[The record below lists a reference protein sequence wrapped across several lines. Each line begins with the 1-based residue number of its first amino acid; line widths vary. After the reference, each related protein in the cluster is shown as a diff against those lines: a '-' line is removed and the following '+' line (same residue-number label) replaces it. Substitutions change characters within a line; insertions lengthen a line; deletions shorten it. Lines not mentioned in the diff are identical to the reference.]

1 MKIFFLVL
9 MFAAGVLGGDGAGR
23 GRAESTE
30 LRLGQE
36 RVFRRAG
43 VRVKLLEIQEDS
55 RCPQGVECIW
65 AGNVRVALLVRGPG
79 RTSRRAA
86 LNTASEP
93 RELKLGGRTLTIS
106 NVSPPK
112 VIDRDIRPRDYR
124 ITLTLSGDNP

>member
-23 GRAESTE
+23 GRPESVE
-30 LRLGQE
+30 LRQGQE

-65 AGNVRVALLVRGPG
+65 AGNVRVVLLVRGPG
-79 RTSRRAA
+79 RASRRET

-93 RELKLGGRTLTIS
+93 RELKLGGRTFTIS
-106 NVSPPK
+106 KVSPPK
-112 VIDRDIRPRDYR
+112 IIDRDIRPRDYR
-124 ITLTLSGDNP
+124 ITLTLAGDNP